1 VQADATANTAGAAD
15 IIKSIEAS
23 GDATAATTSE
33 ADVTKV
39 MNAAGDVTLLVSAA
53 PVDLVKNMNFEAQ
66 AVATTVGE
74 SSITKSMDVQAQATA
89 ATEGVAAITKVIA
102 FGGAT
107 GATTDALLGIQ
118 KLLAAEAL
126 CAASGDGS
134 ALFVDKPISGA
145 GDEFTDAIAELAIT
159 VNFEG
164 MTESFALSD
173 TTLHLTKISEGYLA
187 AASVVEGNLRRLY
200 IYNSVLATFEVGEL
214 ASSAQVDD
222 ILLRAEVEELESTA
236 AVQTLSVEAG
246 ADAPVISAEIIGG
259 ISIQAELESVEFR
272 RAA

>member
-1 VQADATANTAGAAD
+1 
-15 IIKSIEAS
+15 
-23 GDATAATTSE
+23 
-33 ADVTKV
+33 
-39 MNAAGDVTLLVSAA
+39 MNAAGDATMLVAAA
-53 PVDLVKNMNFEAQ
+53 PADIVKNMNFVAQ

-74 SSITKSMDVQAQATA
+74 SSITKSMDVQAQAVATTTGA
-89 ATEGVAAITKVIA
+89 AAVDKRIA
-102 FGGAT
+102 FAGVT
-107 GATTDALLGIQ
+107 GATTVALLGVQ
-118 KLLAAEAL
+118 KRFAADAF
-126 CAASGDGS
+126 CSASGVGT
-134 ALFVDKPISGA
+134 ALSVFKRMSGA
-145 GDEFTDAIAELAIT
+145 GDEVTDVVAELAIT

-164 MTESFALSD
+164 MLESFALSD

-214 ASSAQVDD
+214 ASSAKVDD

-236 AVQTLSVEAG
+236 AVQTLRVEAG